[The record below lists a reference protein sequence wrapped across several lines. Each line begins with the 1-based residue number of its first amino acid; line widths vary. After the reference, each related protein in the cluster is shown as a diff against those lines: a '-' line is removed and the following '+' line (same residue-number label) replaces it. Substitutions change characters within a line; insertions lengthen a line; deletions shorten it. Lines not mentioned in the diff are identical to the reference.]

1 MTTFVSMTYNL
12 WGGHHLDARVPA
24 LRSLF
29 EVRPPDLLSVQELT
43 PRLREL
49 IDAALPGHRRVDD
62 PFPGWGTQS
71 NLWWR
76 DDLFTLEEHGAEDVG
91 IRAEHAR
98 LFWARL
104 RARPSGGG
112 DAASG
117 RSDAAPGPSDAAPGR
132 SDAAPG
138 RSNAAPGLSGVAF
151 GASDTPPGREGP
163 HPTGGHRQTRSLGD
177 TDAASGRSD
186 AAPGPSDAA
195 PGRSNAAPGLSDV
208 ALGASDTPPGRE
220 GPHPTGGH
228 RQTRSFVYATA
239 HLTWPGHPQERADDV
254 SPRVGQARNIVAALD
269 RLAGD
274 GPCLFTADV
283 NDYARPLWVLREAGF
298 ADAFAALGR
307 SSPITHPVVPL
318 PGEGQGQRPGWA
330 APEPVAKA
338 IDWQFHRG
346 PLRPRCAEV
355 VEFFHEGV
363 APSDHKPVVVT
374 YTLPDKEKP

>member
-1 MTTFVSMTYNL
+1 MTTFVSMTCNL

-62 PFPGWGTQS
+62 PFPGWSTQS

-76 DDLFTLEEHGAEDVG
+76 DDLFTPEEHGAEDVG

-98 LFWARL
+98 LFWVRL
-104 RARPSGGG
+104 RTRATSEPV
-112 DAASG
+112 DAAFAG
-117 RSDAAPGPSDAAPGR
+117 SDTPPGSRDASFAG
-132 SDAAPG
+132 
-138 RSNAAPGLSGVAF
+138 
-151 GASDTPPGREGP
+151 SDTPPGREGP
-163 HPTGGHRQTRSLGD
+163 HPTGGHRQTRSLGA
-177 TDAASGRSD
+177 TDASL
-186 AAPGPSDAA
+186 GPD
-195 PGRSNAAPGLSDV
+195 DV
-208 ALGASDTPPGRE
+208 AFAGSDTPPGRE

-228 RQTRSFVYATA
+228 RQTRAFVYATA

-274 GPCLFTADV
+274 GPCIFTADV

-318 PGEGQGQRPGWA
+318 PGPGTGPRPGWA

-374 YTLPDKEKP
+374 YTLEKP

>member
-12 WGGHHLDARVPA
+12 WGRHHLDARVPA

-29 EVRPPDLLSVQELT
+29 EVRPPDLLAVQELT
-43 PRLREL
+43 PRIREL
-49 IDAALPGHRRVDD
+49 IDAVLPGHRRVDD
-62 PFPGWGTQS
+62 SFPGWAAES

-98 LFWARL
+98 LFWVRL
-104 RARPSGGG
+104 RAAEFSGG
-112 DAASG
+112 
-117 RSDAAPGPSDAAPGR
+117 
-132 SDAAPG
+132 
-138 RSNAAPGLSGVAF
+138 
-151 GASDTPPGREGP
+151 SDTPPGREGP
-163 HPTGGHRQTRSLGD
+163 HPTGGHRQTRPRGRGDDALGVSG
-177 TDAASGRSD
+177 AALGVSD
-186 AAPGPSDAA
+186 AALGVSD
-195 PGRSNAAPGLSDV
+195 D
-208 ALGASDTPPGRE
+208 ALGRSDTPPGRE

-228 RQTRSFVYATA
+228 RQTSPLDRGDDALGGSDAELDRGDAAPGCAAGTSFVYATA

-254 SPRVGQARNIVAALD
+254 SPRVEQARNVVAALD

-274 GPCLFTADV
+274 GPCIFTADV

-318 PGEGQGQRPGWA
+318 VGPGRGWA